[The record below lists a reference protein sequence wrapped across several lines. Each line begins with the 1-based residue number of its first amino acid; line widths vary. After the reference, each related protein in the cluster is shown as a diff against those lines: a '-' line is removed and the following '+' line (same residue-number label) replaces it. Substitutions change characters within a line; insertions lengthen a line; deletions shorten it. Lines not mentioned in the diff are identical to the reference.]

1 MAKHCLEH
9 IGLGAGLRFE
19 DLEQTI
25 GAIQDVIELAPC
37 VPPELLHHPP
47 GHMIVA
53 LTGDFV
59 EVVDGERHLVDV
71 RVTSG
76 PTDPHVSTTVGF
88 ARMV

>member
-25 GAIQDVIELAPC
+25 GAIQDVIKNAPR
-37 VPPELLHHPP
+37 VPPELLHLPP

-53 LTGDFV
+53 LAGDFV
-59 EVVDGERHLVDV
+59 EVVDSERHLVDV
-71 RVTSG
+71 RVTAG
-76 PTDPHVSTTVGF
+76 PTDPRISTAVGF